1 MPCSGNLDCLNRA
14 RTFCPFRGIAPVS
27 STRTRRKKSLIPWE
41 KGNIR
46 AISGLTWGPLVV
58 LYLSLAGP
66 TIVGQLQVRAE
77 ADAVRQNAI
86 EAGQGVQISGR
97 EATPVQEVI
106 PAAILARERERMEI
120 IRRVTPSV
128 VAIFSLS
135 GQGGGSGVLI
145 SPEGYALTNFHVAA
159 PCGIALKCGLPDG
172 NLYDAITVGWDPVGD
187 VALIKLVGREEFPFA
202 VLGDSD
208 QVRVGDEVF
217 VMGNPFML
225 ATDLQPTVTHGIIS
239 GVHRYQHPADTI
251 LEYTDCLQTDASIN
265 PGNSGGPMF
274 DNAGRVIGINGRA
287 SFDRRGRINVGVGFA
302 IAINQIKRFL
312 GHLLAGRIVDHASLG
327 FRVGS
332 NTQGT
337 PVVTSILE
345 TSDAYRRGLRLDDE
359 IVRFA
364 DRPILEPNDLKN
376 VLGTFPPGWRVPLV
390 FRRGNVESEIMV
402 RLLPLHSEAEL
413 LEKMER
419 ISANLALPPEHPP
432 SENPADLSRPKD
444 VFELPPTLRPYYEP
458 RRGFANFYFNRLRQ
472 NHILREWAVKQKLQN
487 ARGPWIFAGR
497 LSSGGPFQLEIGD
510 DGCIL
515 RLGTSE
521 VVWNATQP
529 SASEEL
535 APPELQG
542 MFLAIYL
549 WRQFAVGGGS
559 AFPDLYCWGQ
569 QPYLGRGPI
578 VDVLVAGFGV
588 SECRWFFHE
597 GLLLGLELEYDPHQ
611 DPWEIRFDSFE
622 IIGEVTVPRQIS
634 VRIGELPIADFR
646 VEKFV
651 AGSSR

>member
-1 MPCSGNLDCLNRA
+1 
-14 RTFCPFRGIAPVS
+14 VS
-27 STRTRRKKSLIPWE
+27 SNRTRVKKNLIPWE

-46 AISGLTWGPLVV
+46 RIVSQTWVPLVV
-58 LYLSLAGP
+58 LCLSLDGP
-66 TIVGQLQVRAE
+66 TTVGQLQVKAE
-77 ADAVRQNAI
+77 GNAARQNPT
-86 EAGQGVQISGR
+86 EAGQGVQISGQ
-97 EATPVQEVI
+97 EVTPVEEAI
-106 PAAILARERERMEI
+106 PEAVLARERERIEI
-120 IRRVTPSV
+120 IRRVSPCV

-135 GQGGGSGVLI
+135 GQAGGSGVLI

-208 QVRVGDEVF
+208 DVRVGDEVF

-274 DNAGRVIGINGRA
+274 DKAGRLIGINGRA

-302 IAINQIKRFL
+302 ISINQIKRFL

-332 NTQGT
+332 DAQGA

-345 TSDAYRRGLRLDDE
+345 TSDAYRRGLRVDDE

-419 ISANLALPPEHPP
+419 ISANLALPPEDPP
-432 SENPADLSRPKD
+432 SENPANLSQPKD
-444 VFELPPTLRPYYEP
+444 VFELPPSLRPYYEA

-472 NHILREWAVKQKLQN
+472 DHILREWAVRQKLQN
-487 ARGPWIFAGR
+487 ARGPWVLAGR
-497 LSSGGPFQLEIGD
+497 LSSGGSFQLEIGD

-515 RLGTSE
+515 RLGTSQI
-521 VVWNATQP
+521 VWNATRP
-529 SASEEL
+529 SSSEEL
-535 APPELQG
+535 APPEPQG
-542 MFLAIYL
+542 MFLAMYL
-549 WRQFAVGGGS
+549 WRQLAVGGSS

-569 QPYLGRGPI
+569 QPHLGRGPM
-578 VDVLVAGFGV
+578 VDVLAAGFGV

-597 GLLLGLELEYDPHQ
+597 GLLLGLELEYDRHQ
-611 DPWEIRFDSFE
+611 DLWEIRFDSFE
-622 IIGEVTVPRQIS
+622 SVGELTVPQQIN
-634 VRIGELPIADFR
+634 VRIGELVVGDFR

-651 AGSSR
+651 VGSSR

>member
-1 MPCSGNLDCLNRA
+1 M
-14 RTFCPFRGIAPVS
+14 IWK
-27 STRTRRKKSLIPWE
+27 RTRLKKSS
-41 KGNIR
+41 
-46 AISGLTWGPLVV
+46 ISSQTGKTRGVLSQTSVPLVV
-58 LYLSLAGP
+58 LFLSLAGP
-66 TIVGQLQVRAE
+66 TIVGQLHAE
-77 ADAVRQNAI
+77 TDGNAGR
-86 EAGQGVQISGR
+86 EDSTETGQGVHVSG
-97 EATPVQEVI
+97 QEVI
-106 PAAILARERERMEI
+106 SVGEAIPEAVLARERERIEI

-135 GQGGGSGVLI
+135 GQAGGSGVLI

-187 VALIKLVGREEFPFA
+187 VALIKLLGREDFPFA

-274 DNAGRVIGINGRA
+274 DNAGRLIGINGRA

-390 FRRGNVESEIMV
+390 FRRGNVESEVMV

-413 LEKMER
+413 LEKTER

-432 SENPADLSRPKD
+432 SENPADLSHPKD
-444 VFELPPTLRPYYEP
+444 VFELPPSLRPYYEP

-472 NHILREWAVKQKLQN
+472 DHILRGWGVKQKLQN
-487 ARGPWIFAGR
+487 ARGPWVFAGR

-510 DGCIL
+510 DRCIL

-521 VVWNATQP
+521 VVWNATRP
-529 SASEEL
+529 TSSEEL
-535 APPELQG
+535 APPEPQG

-549 WRQFAVGGGS
+549 WRQLAVGGGS

-569 QPYLGRGPI
+569 QPYLGRGPM
-578 VDVLVAGFGV
+578 VDVLAAGFGV

-597 GLLLGLELEYDPHQ
+597 GLLLGLELEYDRHQ

-622 IIGEVTVPRQIS
+622 IVGEVTVPRQIS
-634 VRIGELPIADFR
+634 VRIGELPIADFQ
-646 VEKFV
+646 VETFV
-651 AGSSR
+651 AGTSR